1 MTPHTISRPES
12 TVDLWTD
19 AALVDP
25 YPLWREL
32 RDTAAAVFLPRYE
45 LWALPRYAEV
55 RAALADW
62 QRFTST
68 QGVTLNDTMNGLL
81 QGITLHTDPPEHEQL
96 RSVLRRPLTTRE
108 TRPLE
113 AEMQLEADAAV
124 AECLEGGELDAV
136 ALARRLP
143 LRIVSSR
150 VGLPEEGRERM
161 LDWAF
166 ANFQCF
172 GPMND
177 RTRASLPVLEEAVR
191 YSSDPTLK
199 DRLAPDGWAARLWQ
213 AAEAGEIPYQKCP
226 VMLND
231 YWGPSL
237 DTTIFGLTS
246 AIWLFAEHPD
256 QWDLVRAEP
265 SLLNHAINEV
275 LRHQSPLSQFSRV
288 TTRDC
293 EIDGVVIP
301 AGSRVLMMYGSA
313 NRDERKWAD
322 PERFD
327 VRRRPSDHL
336 GFGHGEH
343 QCVGQPLARL
353 EMRAVLSALL
363 ERVERFE
370 VIAMERAMNNT
381 LRGMSRLE
389 VRVR

>member
-1 MTPHTISRPES
+1 MIES

-19 AALVDP
+19 EALLDP
-25 YPLWREL
+25 YRRWREL
-32 RDTAAAVFLPRYE
+32 RDAGAVVRLPQYD

-62 QRFTST
+62 QVFTST
-68 QGVTLNDTMNGLL
+68 KGVTLNDTMNGLL

-96 RSVLRRPLTTRE
+96 RGVLKRPLTTRE
-108 TRPLE
+108 IRPLE
-113 AEMQLEADAAV
+113 QEMAAEARAAV
-124 AECLEGGELDAV
+124 DECLADGELDAV

-143 LRIVSSR
+143 LKVVSSR
-150 VGLPEEGRERM
+150 VGLPEAGRERM

-172 GPMND
+172 GPMNE

-191 YSSDPTLK
+191 YSSDPTLR
-199 DRLAPDGWAARLWQ
+199 DRLTPDGWAARLWE
-213 AAEAGEIPYQKCP
+213 AADAGDIPHEKCP

-256 QWDLVRAEP
+256 QWDLVRNEP
-265 SLLNHAINEV
+265 SLLTHAINEV

-288 TTRDC
+288 TTRDH
-293 EIDGVVIP
+293 EVDGVVIP
-301 AGSRVLMMYGSA
+301 TGARVLMMYGSA
-313 NRDERKWAD
+313 NRDERKWSD

-363 ERVERFE
+363 ERVRRFE
-370 VIAMERAMNNT
+370 LIAMERAMNNT
-381 LRGMSRLE
+381 LRGMSRLQ
-389 VRVR
+389 VRIR